1 MQKIDFATKYML
13 DGTTTAEIVDSLIG
27 KEIFRGKIS
36 GGRAL

>member
-13 DGTTTAEIVDSLIG
+13 DGTTTAGIVDSFIG

-36 GGRAL
+36 GGRAS

>member
-13 DGTTTAEIVDSLIG
+13 DVTTTAGIVEFLIG
-27 KEIFRGKIS
+27 KEIFKGKIS